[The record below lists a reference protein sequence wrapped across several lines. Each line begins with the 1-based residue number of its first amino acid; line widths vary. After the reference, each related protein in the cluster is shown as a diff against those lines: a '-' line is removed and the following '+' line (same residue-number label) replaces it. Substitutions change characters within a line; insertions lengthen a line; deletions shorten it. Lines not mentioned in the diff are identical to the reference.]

1 LSDAQIEIRDSIL
14 EDTYRNLAQAEM
26 DHVEIQYDYAE
37 RCERFEAIYGHHPTI
52 KDVRKACLNRHGK
65 KYRLAVEDSMQSY
78 ESFIEQAFGVK
89 QEDKD
94 NT

>member
-1 LSDAQIEIRDSIL
+1 
-14 EDTYRNLAQAEM
+14 M
-26 DHVEIQYDYAE
+26 DHVEIQCDYAE
-37 RCERFEAIYGHHPTI
+37 RCERFKAIYGYQPTI
-52 KDVRKACLNRHGK
+52 KDVREACLDRHGK

-89 QEDKD
+89 QEDGD